1 MGGTKVSGLIDRD
14 LWSVALIRCL
24 SAVLL
29 ELAFSSATAWAE
41 TREQRFQRI
50 DQNGDG
56 VISYEEHAAADEA
69 EFAKIDANGDG
80 MLPVQEYADWL
91 TKENPA
97 AKPVSLSIARC
108 FYKVVDAN
116 GDAKVSRE
124 EWRSYNDR
132 IFKWLAGDDG
142 RMTLDESKRTPPP
155 EIIPRP
161 VCH

>member
-29 ELAFSSATAWAE
+29 VLAFSSATAWAE

-69 EFAKIDANGDG
+69 EFAKIDEKA
-80 MLPVQEYADWL
+80 LKALVR
-91 TKENPA
+91 A
-97 AKPVSLSIARC
+97 AAALNMQK
-108 FYKVVDAN
+108 K
-116 GDAKVSRE
+116 
-124 EWRSYNDR
+124 
-132 IFKWLAGDDG
+132 
-142 RMTLDESKRTPPP
+142 SKSA
-155 EIIPRP
+155 
-161 VCH
+161 